1 MNVDAARRFC
11 GIDYGTKR
19 IGLAIGDPGVGI
31 ASPLTTLAVRG
42 GAADSAR
49 EVIAAVEDYEV
60 AEWVVGLPLNMD
72 GSEGPQAKAT
82 RAFAKQLDR
91 LSGKQV
97 HLWDERLSSR
107 TADGYLAEA
116 ELTRKKRKARRD
128 RVAAQVI
135 LQGFLDARGENQRP

>member
-11 GIDYGTKR
+11 AVDYGTKR
-19 IGLAIGDPGVGI
+19 IGLAIGDPGGGI
-31 ASPLTTLAVRG
+31 ASPLTTVAVRG
-42 GAADSAR
+42 EAADSAR

-72 GSEGPQAKAT
+72 GSEGPQAKAA

-135 LQGFLDARGENQRP
+135 LQSFLDARGENQRP